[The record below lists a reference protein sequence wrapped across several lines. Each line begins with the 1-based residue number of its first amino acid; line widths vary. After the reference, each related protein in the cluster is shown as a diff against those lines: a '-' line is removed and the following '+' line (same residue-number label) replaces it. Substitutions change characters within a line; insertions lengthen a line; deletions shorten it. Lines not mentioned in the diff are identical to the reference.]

1 MADGTVVL
9 PPRDRYA
16 GLGQGFSN
24 LVAGWNQQRQQQQAA
39 QQLGQLFPNLNL
51 QGITDP
57 RMQMIAAQLGLQQQG
72 RVAQP
77 GFTLG
82 PGQQRFGA
90 GGQPIAQVPAAP
102 PTPLTPTQRIAQA
115 QLDRINLLQEKA
127 RRKTITKPEEAELSR
142 SLQRNR
148 PLVEFGVLPG
158 LTQLLTPEQRREQA
172 QQVLKKPLNSTEIK
186 GVDTI
191 VKAILGE
198 PRPMPFGIRGG
209 AAISQSKIETLWE
222 QMMLETGYSG
232 RSKIA
237 QKQIESRFDRRI
249 KELNRGKGLGV
260 LANQYQWDRK
270 KWEAKQNL
278 RRKSNESIDDFIK
291 RTGL

>member
-1 MADGTVVL
+1 MANGTVVL
-9 PPRDRYA
+9 PPYNRYA

-24 LVAGWNQQRQQQQAA
+24 LIAGWSQQRQRQQSA
-39 QQLGQLFPNLNL
+39 QQLSQLFPNLNL

-72 RVAQP
+72 RAAQP

-90 GGQPIAQVPAAP
+90 GGQPIARVPAAP
-102 PTPLTPTQRIAQA
+102 PTPLTPTQRIAQV
-115 QLDRINLLQEKA
+115 QLDRINFLQEKA

-158 LTQLLTPEQRREQA
+158 LTQLLTPKERIEQA
-172 QQVLKKPLNSTEIK
+172 QQVLKRPLTSTEIK
-186 GVDTI
+186 GVDVI
-191 VKAILGE
+191 VKAISGE
-198 PRPMPFGIRGG
+198 PKPIPFGIRGG
-209 AAISQSKIETLWE
+209 AAVPQGKMEALWE
-222 QMMLETGYSG
+222 QTMLETGYRG

-278 RRKSNESIDDFIK
+278 KRKPNESVDDFIK